1 MVIQVGLT
9 GGIGSGKST
18 VALTLVA
25 IGAGV
30 IDADDLSRKS
40 TSVGGQ
46 AIEAIRRQFGSRA
59 IDSNGAMNRAFMRG
73 HIFADPI
80 AKLQL
85 EAIVHPIVA
94 DGIRRAQALAKSVGT
109 KVLVLDIPL
118 LVESPLWRSQLDY
131 VIVVDCSQDTQIA
144 RVSARSG
151 WAQEQVQAVIK
162 VQASRKQRL
171 AAADIV
177 VHNQDISLTQLATE
191 VREIGHE
198 FGL

>member
-94 DGIRRAQALAKSVGT
+94 AGIRSAQAFASSVGT